1 MNNYKK
7 STGFALPTVLMTSVI
22 MLAVLAAAVASSVS
36 IRNALQDQ
44 HYNRMAR
51 QAADSG
57 YSYAQSCIDKNG
69 GEVTWTN
76 NNPLRPNT
84 NCEGLVQEDLSS
96 YVLDTDEVRTYFT
109 VGLSAGAIDSQGFVE
124 ALRSS
129 DGVAWKFWSANK
141 AYASSHD
148 VGSTPVGTS
157 IEGYW
162 TTAPEGYLLE
172 DGSAVSRSEYSELFG
187 VIGTTFGSGNGSTTF
202 NVPNSQGRV
211 QVAVNSSD
219 SEYNTLGETGGAK
232 THTHPLSAAAWARIG
247 FNETNAYFGYDGTS
261 AIQYGAGSWVA
272 STRFYNSESGRDT
285 NTTYIE
291 GAELDGFT
299 NSSSSLQPYIAV
311 NRAIKY

>member
-211 QVAVNSSD
+211 QVAQNSSD
-219 SEYNTLGETGGAK
+219 SEFNSLGETGGAK
-232 THTHPLSAAAWARIG
+232 TYTHGLEAGYAKAEARSGTSSSAFVSREKSVSSWSATSQL
-247 FNETNAYFGYDGTS
+247 TNASGG
-261 AIQYGAGSWVA
+261 IAGSSYTQGIELGG
-272 STRFYNSESGRDT
+272 STD
-285 NTTYIE
+285 
-291 GAELDGFT
+291 A
-299 NSSSSLQPYIAV
+299 SSSLQPYITV